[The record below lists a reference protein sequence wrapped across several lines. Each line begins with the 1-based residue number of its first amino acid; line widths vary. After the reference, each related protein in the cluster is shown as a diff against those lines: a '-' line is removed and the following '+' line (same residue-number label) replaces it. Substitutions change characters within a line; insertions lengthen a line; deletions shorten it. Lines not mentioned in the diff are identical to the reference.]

1 MKVLIVEDEELYAD
15 KMEMQLDKLG
25 YEHLATVDNS
35 DEALREIE
43 TTLPDLILM
52 DVNINGEYDGIELAD
67 MIHQKEDIPI
77 IFITSLEDDM
87 TFRRAKR
94 TNPVGFLTK
103 PFNELQLQRSIELVV
118 SQLEKKEEVKHKE
131 TKAPLEVFT
140 TSHFFIK
147 NRQKLEKV
155 NFEDIVYLEAD
166 GRYTQIITK
175 NKKYLIRK
183 PLQELHSRL
192 NTNQFVQ
199 SHRSFILNLKLVT
212 SVDLFEMIINLDGFH
227 VPLSKRLKED
237 FLKRLETI

>member
-1 MKVLIVEDEELYAD
+1 MKILIVEDEELYAD

-35 DEALREIE
+35 EAALQEIE
-43 TTLPDLILM
+43 AQLPDLILM

-118 SQLEKKEEVKHKE
+118 SQLEKKAVDAEKEEN
-131 TKAPLEVFT
+131 APLEVFT
-140 TSHFFIK
+140 SSHFFIK

-155 NFEDIVYLEAD
+155 NFDDIVYLEAD

-175 NKKYLIRK
+175 DKKYLIRK
-183 PLQELHSRL
+183 PLQELFKRL
-192 NTNQFVQ
+192 NAHQFVQ

-212 SVDLFEMIINLDGFH
+212 SVDLFEMMIYLGGFH
-227 VPLSKRLKED
+227 VPLSKRAKDD
-237 FLKRLETI
+237 FLKRLEMI